1 MSSTTFEDYVI
12 AIKQQYEVTKL
23 EDKTGLLFNPTPG
36 NLKKLCSNLV
46 EVRTSKSDQ
55 EIFMAFF
62 NFENKENRSR
72 QIEKFDADKL
82 RPLEYFMK
90 GRTGVPQQ
98 TVLDL
103 IAVLIDFNPRPFRE
117 FFKGDGIG
125 PKPKDDE
132 EGGKE
137 AGGMPGKTVVEK
149 GKTSRK
155 FIAILVA
162 SALLFGGYAL
172 KTELFP
178 SKDCI
183 QWNKDH
189 YEEVVCEGKKIGFAN
204 INPIFKKEERL
215 LDFKKIQ
222 VDEKT
227 VFFKEGQP
235 VVWYIKQNNKC
246 EFFNGPGLHPISGKP
261 LKPITEYIVQKHVLK
276 KIPDNH

>member
-1 MSSTTFEDYVI
+1 MSNTTFEDYI
-12 AIKQQYEVTKL
+12 TAIKRQYEVTKL

-62 NFENKENRSR
+62 NFESKENRSR

-125 PKPKDDE
+125 PKPKDDD

-149 GKTSRK
+149 GKTNRK

-162 SALLFGGYAL
+162 SALFFGGYAL